1 MFLVLFFLFLGHG
14 LKWQWSDLMESMKRT
29 DSLPLIFLKSLQNT
43 SCTFPVVIHSAF
55 LQNEVK
61 WPYTQAHILIR
72 LLCFLKRM
80 LTLPF
85 SHWPSVF
92 LLSGCNHR
100 NTMDWYK
107 QQICIIIVLE
117 AGSPRS
123 GYQHGWLKALFQVT
137 DFSLYPYIKEGT
149 WNLSGVLFHKG
160 TNPFPLIA
168 SHTPHLLMSSLL

>member
-123 GYQHGWLKALFQVT
+123 GYQHGRVLGEGPLPSLQRAI
-137 DFSLYPYIKEGT
+137 FSLCPHMMRREG
-149 WNLSGVLFHKG
+149 LQRLLGLFFQGH
-160 TNPFPLIA
+160 
-168 SHTPHLLMSSLL
+168 